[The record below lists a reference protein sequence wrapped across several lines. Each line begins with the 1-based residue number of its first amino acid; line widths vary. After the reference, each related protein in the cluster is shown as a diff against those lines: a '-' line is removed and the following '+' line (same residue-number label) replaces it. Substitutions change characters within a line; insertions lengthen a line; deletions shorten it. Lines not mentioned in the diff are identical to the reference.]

1 MSERKKPMSLLSRRF
16 KALWVGIAVLLC
28 SFGLSP
34 SYGESPEKPVRVGL
48 LLTGFELTYSQAE
61 SEFLSGMREMGYVE
75 GKNLL
80 LERRY
85 AHLQP
90 ERMAELA
97 KELATMKLD
106 AVITGCTV
114 STRAM
119 QRATIHTPIV
129 MASVADPVEQGFVQ
143 SISRSGTN
151 VTGRSSQSRELL
163 PKMLELFRTA
173 VPKAERIAVLIHQ
186 RNTVHQSL
194 WPAAVTAAKS
204 LNLELLQLEVPG
216 PSQLDAALERF
227 DVSRVQG
234 LLVLPD
240 DPMSLNHRAKIV
252 AFANKHSLPSLFGYR
267 EFVENGGFMSYGE
280 KFAESYR
287 HTARYVDKVAHGV
300 NPSQLP
306 IEQPTRFEFVINLK
320 TAAALGVNVP
330 KSLMLRADETMK

>member
-1 MSERKKPMSLLSRRF
+1 MSLLNRRY
-16 KALWVGIAVLLC
+16 KTLWVGIAVLLC
-28 SFGLSP
+28 SFGFSP
-34 SYGESPEKPVRVGL
+34 SYGENPEKTVRVGL

-61 SEFLSGMREMGYVE
+61 SEFISGMREMGYVE

-97 KELATMKLD
+97 KELAAMKLD

-163 PKMLELFRTA
+163 PKMLELFHA
-173 VPKAERIAVLIHQ
+173 AIPNVKHIAVLVHK

-194 WPAAVTAAKS
+194 WPAAVTSAKP
-204 LNLELLQLEVPG
+204 LHLELHRLEVLG
-216 PSQLDAALERF
+216 PAHLDAALESF

-240 DPMSLNHRAKIV
+240 DPMSLNHRGKII
-252 AFANKHSLPSLFGYR
+252 AFANKHGLPSLFGYR
-267 EFVENGGFMSYGE
+267 EFVESGGFMSYGE

-287 HTARYVDKVAHGV
+287 HTARYVDKVVQGV
-300 NPSQLP
+300 NPSHLP
-306 IEQPTRFEFVINLK
+306 IEQPTRFELVINLK
-320 TAAALGVNVP
+320 TAATLGVIVP
-330 KSLMLRADETMK
+330 KALLLRADETIQ